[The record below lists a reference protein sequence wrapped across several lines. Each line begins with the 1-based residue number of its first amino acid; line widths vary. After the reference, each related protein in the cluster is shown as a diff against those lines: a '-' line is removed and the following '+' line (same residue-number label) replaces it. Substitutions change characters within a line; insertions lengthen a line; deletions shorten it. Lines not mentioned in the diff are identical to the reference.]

1 MRCQLRL
8 FSLEKMSSRA
18 FLSLFIFC
26 INETAKSSYSY
37 QTKSWIFYGL
47 AKERKYSFVTFFP
60 YKWSYPTLS
69 ERNNTFLMAIKA
81 IISFCHVQ
89 LWVVDCIK
97 LSFISSSKISFF
109 LLPVQPSTCRMG
121 TDFFFQELSIH
132 IRMNW
137 SVRFK
142 QNRFI

>member
-8 FSLEKMSSRA
+8 FSLEIRSSRA
-18 FLSLFIFC
+18 FFYLFIFC

-37 QTKSWIFYGL
+37 QTKSWIFHGL
-47 AKERKYSFVTFFP
+47 AKELKYSFVTFFP

-69 ERNNTFLMAIKA
+69 ERNDTFLMAIKA

-121 TDFFFQELSIH
+121 TGFFFQELSIH